1 MLNINDIVICTN
13 NENTADLLS
22 LDVEYTIENVTNEG
36 LVTLAGV
43 DGLFCDWRFE
53 KK

>member
-1 MLNINDIVICTN
+1 MLYADDSVICVN
-13 NENTADLLS
+13 NENCADLLNTGS
-22 LDVEYTIENVTNEG
+22 EYKIESITHEG
-36 LVTLAGV
+36 LVTLVGV